1 MRTPQ
6 TITPVCAPPQIVTV
20 LWYGSADVIKV
31 LYIRCLNGWVPE
43 DFELWAIA
51 DDGVCEVHPYARVKL
66 RSDFSEDTFQ
76 TFFFNSQTI
85 PDYFLG
91 L

>member
-1 MRTPQ
+1 MLIPQ
-6 TITPVCAPPQIVTV
+6 PITPVCAPLQPVTV
-20 LWYGSADVIKV
+20 LRSGNTDVIKV

-51 DDGVCEVHPYARVKL
+51 DDGVCKVHLYAIVKL
-66 RSDFSEDTFQ
+66 RSDFREDTFQ

-91 L
+91 S

>member
-6 TITPVCAPPQIVTV
+6 PITPVRAPPQPVTV
-20 LWYGSADVIKV
+20 LQYGSADVIKV

-43 DFELWAIA
+43 DFELWDLA
-51 DDGVCEVHPYARVKL
+51 DDGVYKFHPYAIVKL
-66 RSDFSEDTFQ
+66 RSEFSEDTFQ
-76 TFFFNSQTI
+76 TFFFNSRTI

-91 L
+91 S